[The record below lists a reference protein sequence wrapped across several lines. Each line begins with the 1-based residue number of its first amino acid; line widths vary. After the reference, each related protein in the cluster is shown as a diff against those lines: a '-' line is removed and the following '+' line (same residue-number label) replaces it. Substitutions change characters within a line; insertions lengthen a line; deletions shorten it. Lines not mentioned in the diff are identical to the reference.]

1 MADYGAG
8 FCDGVGGGGVAVGG
22 RAEVCVHAD
31 AANEGALA
39 FAKAD
44 GGEDV
49 GAGGVGGGEVGG
61 CGGAVG

>member
-1 MADYGAG
+1 MAYYRVG

-22 RAEVCVHAD
+22 GAEMGVHAD
-31 AANEGALA
+31 AADEGTLVLLV
-39 FAKAD
+39 AD

-61 CGGAVG
+61 CRCAVG